1 MHVDIKKIGIICMYV
16 SVAVNILRDCS
27 CSTDEKDNFASILL
41 FSFSLPELNLILI
54 DKFSRKFEKSIM

>member
-1 MHVDIKKIGIICMYV
+1 MYV